1 MCNNIHAFVFL
12 LALNGEWK
20 IVTHHALAVC
30 SNGVIEQ
37 GEQCDDGNSFG
48 GDGCSAT
55 CQLEDTSAWLCTNAP
70 GSPTSCCVALINPV
84 TNQTVCNCQGVIVD
98 ASLGYTVSPTCEKL
112 NIDEC
117 MLGTSVCHQNAVCM
131 DLDAASS
138 NSTYQCICPPGLIG
152 DGVEECQVYNFQTRF
167 SLVKSNQQANTFNTD
182 AFRTYLLTSGTINA
196 TAIAP
201 RRILIDVDPYVLP
214 SQGTRRSLLQQQV
227 ADAVLI
233 TVTIASLT
241 AEQQAEVTATGIN
254 TANLQGDASLSVQS
268 MPSSV
273 TDEYDSLGEPI
284 GTTATGFKVTGVTYN
299 ETDATWVVGVLYSHG
314 APNVVST
321 LYFPRVRQPYNVT
334 MRNTYYVSQH
344 PCMVSQSVCCMLDYR
359 DKYQLGS
366 FSANVTSNLGTCNE
380 TVAATSTLDLG
391 FQPAGSQNAI
401 DHALDEFPDSWIER
415 IGAGEIKLHI
425 AQTDLSNNGLA
436 MKEPA
441 PNNQQG
447 YILTFFV
454 GMTHFTLLPANS
466 LSVVASQSKV
476 QLSVTNTL
484 TFSFATSQDYT
495 ILRYITVQIIQN
507 KWLQSIIERKMQFVK
522 VDFVLPVGLRQNM
535 NTGLVPLQSIRFA
548 IAKTQPSQLNAD
560 AWTNPCFSSD
570 GISGMYDSALPYY
583 NWYRQA
589 QQQSCAIRANMC
601 SNPPTSTLST
611 STLSNSMVSFFFP
624 VGDNVI
630 NATNMGQFPSPYYL
644 YVYFQLSVVNSDGSV
659 VLSNLFA
666 KAPLDTLVINYGC
679 ESLSSEVCAMCPFPV
694 NCVDLD

>member
-1 MCNNIHAFVFL
+1 
-12 LALNGEWK
+12 
-20 IVTHHALAVC
+20 
-30 SNGVIEQ
+30 
-37 GEQCDDGNSFG
+37 
-48 GDGCSAT
+48 
-55 CQLEDTSAWLCTNAP
+55 
-70 GSPTSCCVALINPV
+70 
-84 TNQTVCNCQGVIVD
+84 
-98 ASLGYTVSPTCEKL
+98 
-112 NIDEC
+112 
-117 MLGTSVCHQNAVCM
+117 
-131 DLDAASS
+131 
-138 NSTYQCICPPGLIG
+138 
-152 DGVEECQVYNFQTRF
+152 
-167 SLVKSNQQANTFNTD
+167 
-182 AFRTYLLTSGTINA
+182 
-196 TAIAP
+196 
-201 RRILIDVDPYVLP
+201 
-214 SQGTRRSLLQQQV
+214 
-227 ADAVLI
+227 
-233 TVTIASLT
+233 
-241 AEQQAEVTATGIN
+241 
-254 TANLQGDASLSVQS
+254 
-268 MPSSV
+268 
-273 TDEYDSLGEPI
+273 
-284 GTTATGFKVTGVTYN
+284 
-299 ETDATWVVGVLYSHG
+299 
-314 APNVVST
+314 
-321 LYFPRVRQPYNVT
+321 
-334 MRNTYYVSQH
+334 
-344 PCMVSQSVCCMLDYR
+344 
-359 DKYQLGS
+359 
-366 FSANVTSNLGTCNE
+366 
-380 TVAATSTLDLG
+380 LG